1 MKLKTI
7 KNQISEILESV
18 DCDTNDAQTDLLAI
32 VETIWDKVNDIDDTL
47 NKVRGTGSLNYIEDA
62 HDAIKDLTALLY

>member
-7 KNQISEILESV
+7 KGQINEVLESV
-18 DCDTNDAQTDLLAI
+18 DCDTTDAQTDLLAI
-32 VETIWDKVNDIDDTL
+32 VETIWDKVNDIDECLDR
-47 NKVRGTGSLNYIEDA
+47 VQGTGSLNYIEDA